1 MRKRPE
7 TVEKGA
13 SLTAITGIKEGVST
27 FSPLTYLDGYLPTED
42 FGLIG
47 DLSTAALVGRDG
59 SIPWLCLPHFDSP
72 PVFCGMLDKDKG
84 GSFSVTPEG
93 LEASRQY
100 YLEDSGVLVTELRC
114 AGGVVSVTDALT
126 LRLGADIAEGTPAE
140 RDELLRCIRVLSG
153 TVTLHVDCKPRGGAK
168 STRRSGGLQLE
179 LQDRP
184 DLKLYLHASKPLTGL
199 STTYT
204 LHEGEELHLQLT
216 WGRPPQRH
224 QPVHPEEI
232 LASTVASWRQW
243 LACFSYDGPHAELV
257 RRSAITLKL
266 LDYSRSGAIVAAP
279 TSSLPEK
286 IGGER
291 NWDYRYAWV
300 RDAAFSVYALRQV
313 GITQEAWAFLGWV
326 LDALERHGGP
336 KILYTIDGDLPPTEV
351 TDETLSGY
359 RDSAPVRW
367 YNGAAEQVQHDVYG
381 EIIDC
386 AYLWAL
392 GGGTIDAPLWEQLR
406 KLIERAREAWREP
419 DQGIWEVRSD
429 GRQFTYSVA
438 MCQVALD
445 RGAKLAERYHLPGD
459 IEGWR
464 EDAALIKQTILDKAW
479 DAEQGSFTEH
489 IGTDGG
495 IDASLLALPLRRVI
509 DAGHPKMKATT
520 EVIVKHLGAK
530 GARGDGLL
538 YRYLPAESPDGL
550 NGDEGAFVLPSF
562 WLVDNLAD
570 QGRFREAETLF
581 DSLCSRVNHVGLLAE
596 QLDPDSGR
604 FLGNFPQAFS
614 HIGIIT
620 SATNLV
626 KRKKEYRDRD
636 RNPS

>member
-1 MRKRPE
+1 MS
-7 TVEKGA
+7 A
-13 SLTAITGIKEGVST
+13 

-72 PVFCGMLDKDKG
+72 PVFCGILDKDKG
-84 GSFSVTPEG
+84 GSFSVAPEG
-93 LEASRQY
+93 LASSRQY

-114 AGGVVSVTDALT
+114 AGGTVSVTDALT

-140 RDELLRCIRVLSG
+140 RSELLRCIRVLTG
-153 TVTLHVDCKPRGGAK
+153 KVTLRVSCAPRGGAEGIA
-168 STRRSGGLQLE
+168 RSGGLQLKLHERPE
-179 LQDRP
+179 LT
-184 DLKLYLHASKPLTGL
+184 LHLQASRPLTGL
-199 STTYT
+199 SSSYT

-232 LASTVASWRQW
+232 LASTVASWRRW
-243 LACFSYDGPHAELV
+243 LGCFDYDGPRAELV

-313 GITQEAWAFLGWV
+313 GITREAWAFLGWV

-336 KILYTIDGDLPPTEV
+336 KILFTIDGELPPSEV
-351 TDETLSGY
+351 TDGALSGY
-359 RDSAPVRW
+359 RNSAPVRW

-392 GGGTIDAPLWEQLR
+392 GGGTIDAPLWEQLH
-406 KLIERAREAWREP
+406 KLIERARDAWREP
-419 DQGIWEVRSD
+419 DQGIWEVRSN

-445 RGAKLAERYHLPGD
+445 RGAKLAERYNLPGD
-459 IEGWR
+459 IDGWR
-464 EDAALIKQTILDKAW
+464 ADAKLIRETILDEAW
-479 DAEQGSFTEH
+479 DEAQGSFTEH
-489 IGTDGG
+489 IGSDGG

-509 DAGHPKMKATT
+509 DADHPKMKATT
-520 EVIVKHLGAK
+520 EVIAKHLGAK
-530 GARGDGLL
+530 GAYGNGLL

-570 QGRFREAETLF
+570 QGRFDEAEALF
-581 DSLCSRVNHVGLLAE
+581 HSLCDRANHVGLLAE
-596 QLDPDSGR
+596 EIDPDSGR

-614 HIGIIT
+614 HIGVIT

-626 KRKKEYRDRD
+626 KRKREYRDQ
-636 RNPS
+636 SH